1 LYDSGRA
8 VELGTSLGNVLLKAG
23 FFSPSLKA
31 ELEQTEAGRRQE
43 RTLKDGDVIGRSVD
57 PTIC

>member
-1 LYDSGRA
+1 MPLYDSSRV

-31 ELEQTEAGRRQE
+31 ELEQTEAERSRR
-43 RTLKDGDVIGRSVD
+43 GH
-57 PTIC
+57 